1 MDNTPSIGEHVDLQY
16 RTLRIGFLVREV
28 ESEHVWLGAVGHGMR
43 MMIASDFTLNGR
55 AEIRVSGDVTVL
67 RRAWKPNPVNAPRG
81 WYVDLT
87 ENIPEELL
95 SGGSG
100 NSRPYT

>member
-43 MMIASDFTLNGR
+43 MMIDPDLTLNGR
-55 AEIRVSGDVTVL
+55 AEIRVSGEISVPRKAL
-67 RRAWKPNPVNAPRG
+67 KPNPPKAPPG

-87 ENIPEELL
+87 ENI
-95 SGGSG
+95 
-100 NSRPYT
+100 